1 MGGVGKTTLMKELAW
16 QVENDGSFDA
26 VVMATIPKPPDFEQ
40 IQGQIADALAALP
53 TPLGL
58 KSLVPSSV
66 LFGNLEQL
74 MVSYCD
80 GLENI
85 MKSSV
90 VNNIQKLRIFYID
103 GCEKIEEII
112 ASDDE
117 NDASEIAF
125 MKLEHLH
132 LSNLPRLRSFCM
144 GKHGF
149 KFPQLQ
155 YLLVEDCPVMESFSH
170 GVLYAPKLR
179 AVHVNDKDEDEW
191 HWNGDINS
199 TIRKI
204 VAEKGNVYKINI
216 SNHDSNVMACV
227 LTLLLLFLVYELPEL

>member
-1 MGGVGKTTLMKELAW
+1 VLNNLESICDEKSELHPIIQNIETLV
-16 QVENDGSFDA
+16 VESCSR
-26 VVMATIPKPPDFEQ
+26 
-40 IQGQIADALAALP
+40 
-53 TPLGL
+53 L
-58 KSLVPSSV
+58 KNIVTSSV
-66 LFGNLEQL
+66 LFENLEQL
-74 MVSYCD
+74 QVYYCA
-80 GLENI
+80 GLEII
-85 MKSSV
+85 MKSSTATSL
-90 VNNIQKLRIFYID
+90 QKLKKLCII

-117 NDASEIAF
+117 SDTSEIAF